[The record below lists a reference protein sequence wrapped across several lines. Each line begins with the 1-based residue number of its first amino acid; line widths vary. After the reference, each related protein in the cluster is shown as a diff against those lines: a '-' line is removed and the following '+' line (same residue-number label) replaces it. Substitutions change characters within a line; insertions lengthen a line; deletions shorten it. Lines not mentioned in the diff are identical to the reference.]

1 MLQSEENFKK
11 IAVKF
16 DSKRGVCKMKIS
28 IFGLGYVGLANAL
41 LLAQHEQV
49 KAYDIVN
56 EKIELLQSGKSPLE
70 DKEIHEFMERKD
82 LDVEFTTDF
91 EKAVLFA
98 DYLIIATPTDY
109 DSEKNYFNTSTVES
123 VIEQALAIRADAV
136 FIIKSTVPVGYTES
150 IRKKY
155 GTNNIIFSPEFLR
168 EGRALYDN
176 LHPSRI
182 VIGEVSERGQELAEM
197 FLRNTVAKD
206 APVLLTHD
214 TEAEAIKLFSNTY
227 LALRVAYFNELDTYA
242 EARGLDSK
250 QIIEGVGLDPRI
262 GTHYNN
268 PSFGYGGYC
277 LPKDTKQLRANYEN
291 VPNNIISAIVD
302 ANRTRKD
309 FVAEQILAKK
319 PKVVGIFRLTMKAN
333 SDNFRYSS
341 IQGIMK
347 RLKAKGIEVVV
358 YEPTLDETSFYN
370 SRVIKDL
377 SEFKTISDVIVSN
390 RFEDELNDVH
400 SKVYSRD
407 LFGRD

>member
-1 MLQSEENFKK
+1 
-11 IAVKF
+11 
-16 DSKRGVCKMKIS
+16 MKIS

-41 LLAQHEQV
+41 LLAQNEQV
-49 KAYDIVN
+49 KAYDIVD
-56 EKIELLQSGKSPLE
+56 EKIKLLQGGKSPLE
-70 DKEIHEFMERKD
+70 DKEIYEFMERKD
-82 LDVEFTTDF
+82 LTVEFTTDF
-91 EKAVLFA
+91 EQAVLFA
-98 DYLIIATPTDY
+98 EYLIIATPTDY

-123 VIEQALAIRADAV
+123 VIEKALAIKPEAV

-155 GTNNIIFSPEFLR
+155 NTKNIIFSPEFLR

-176 LHPSRI
+176 LYPSRI
-182 VIGEVSERGQELAEM
+182 VIGEVSDRGQELAKM
-197 FLRNTVAKD
+197 FLNNTVAKD
-206 APVLLTHD
+206 APILLTHD

-302 ANRTRKD
+302 ANQTRKD
-309 FVAEQILAKK
+309 FIAEQILAKK

-358 YEPTLDETSFYN
+358 YEPTMKETSFYN
-370 SRVIKDL
+370 SKVIKDL
-377 SEFKTISDVIVSN
+377 AEFKSISDVIVSN
-390 RFEDELNDVH
+390 RFEEELMDVQ
-400 SKVYSRD
+400 SKVYTRD